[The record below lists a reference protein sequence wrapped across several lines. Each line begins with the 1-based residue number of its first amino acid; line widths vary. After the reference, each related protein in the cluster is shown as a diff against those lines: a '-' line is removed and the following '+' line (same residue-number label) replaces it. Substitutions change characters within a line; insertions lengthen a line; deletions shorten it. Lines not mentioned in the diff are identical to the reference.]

1 MMRVISIGVLM
12 CAHLLCAPA
21 LCAPAWAATFG
32 AKAAVEQTD
41 PFVGEPFVFQIQV
54 SGSEHPEQPDLSHV
68 KDFAVAFRGG
78 QQNSRRSVTIIN
90 GRVTE
95 DVQEGYFFSY
105 ELTPKR
111 EGRLVIPSITVISNG
126 RSTQTNPVVIN
137 ARKPVEAED
146 FKLRMSLSKDH
157 CYVGEPVIL
166 TVTWFIG
173 KDVRDYRFTLP
184 LLNDDTFRLADP
196 EVDTQ
201 SGDKVYRIPLGDGE
215 AIGVQGRGREGGK
228 QYATI
233 TFQKVLIPVSSGN
246 VTIEPATVACSALTG
261 YKRQRSLFDDDF
273 FGSDFFGTGRRGI
286 YKTVVVPS
294 NGLDLRI
301 SDLPLEGRPANFA
314 GHVGEYKIETQAT
327 PTEVNVGDPITLTLS
342 LSGPDFLEYVEL
354 PPLNEQLRL
363 ARDFKV
369 PKERATAEI
378 LGKSKVFTQTIRALR
393 LDVKEV
399 PSIEL
404 PYFDTVTGTYRVARS
419 EPIPLTVNKTRII
432 TALDAEGVNPMES
445 PGSEIETWTKGIAFN
460 YEDMGAL
467 VNQRLTPLSWF
478 RSPLWICLFAGPPL
492 CYVLL
497 LSGIALIR
505 KRNADPTK
513 ARARK
518 AFGRLERSLK
528 QAQGSPTSAPAC
540 DMVQDAFRHYLGDK
554 LRMGKGA
561 LTFNDVKEALKARG
575 LDPGT
580 LDRLKILF
588 ERCEAGRYAG
598 IGVSSDG
605 SSIAKQG
612 ILLAKDIEKK
622 LK

>member
-1 MMRVISIGVLM
+1 MIRVISIGILI
-12 CAHLLCAPA
+12 CAHL

-54 SGSEHPEQPDLSHV
+54 SGSEDPEQPDLSHV

-111 EGRLVIPSITVISNG
+111 EGRHVIPSVTVISNG
-126 RSTQTNPVVIN
+126 RSTRTDPVVIN
-137 ARKPVEAED
+137 ARKPVETED
-146 FKLRMSLSKDH
+146 FKLRLSLSKDH

-166 TVTWFIG
+166 TVSWFIG

-184 LLNDDTFRLADP
+184 LLNDDTFRFIDP
-196 EVDTQ
+196 ELDRQ
-201 SGDKVYRIPLGDGE
+201 SGTKLYRIPIGDGE

-233 TFQKVLIPVSSGN
+233 TFQKVLIPVSSGD

-261 YKRQRSLFDDDF
+261 YERQRSLFDDDF
-273 FGSDFFGTGRRGI
+273 FGTSRRGV

-294 NGLDLRI
+294 NALNLRI
-301 SDLPLEGRPANFA
+301 SDLPLTGQPANFA
-314 GHVGEYKIETQAT
+314 GHVGEYKIETHAT
-327 PTEVNVGDPITLTLS
+327 PSEVNVGDPITLTLS
-342 LSGPDFLEYVEL
+342 LSGPDYLEHVDL
-354 PPLNEQLRL
+354 PPLGEQLKL

-369 PKERATAEI
+369 PKERATAEV
-378 LGKSKVFTQTIRALR
+378 LGKSKAFTQTVRALR
-393 LDVKEV
+393 PDVKEV

-404 PYFDTVTGTYRVARS
+404 PYFDTLTGTYRVARS

-432 TALDAEGVNPMES
+432 TALDAEGVDAVES

-460 YEDMGAL
+460 YEDMGTL
-467 VNQRLTPLSWF
+467 VNQRLAPLSWF
-478 RSPLWICLFAGPPL
+478 RSPLWICLFVGPPL

-497 LSGIALIR
+497 LTGVGLVR
-505 KRNADPTK
+505 RRNADPMK

-518 AFGRLERSLK
+518 AFGRLARSLK
-528 QAQGSPTSAPAC
+528 EAQGAPTSAHAC

-554 LRMGKGA
+554 LRMPKGA
-561 LTFNDVKEALKARG
+561 LTFNDVKEALKAKG
-575 LDPGT
+575 LDQGT
-580 LDRLKILF
+580 LDRLRALF
-588 ERCEAGRYAG
+588 ERCEADRYAG
-598 IGVSSDG
+598 IGGSSDA
-605 SSIAKQG
+605 SSIAEQG
-612 ILLAKDIEKK
+612 ILLAKDLEKK

>member
-1 MMRVISIGVLM
+1 MMRVISIGILM

-21 LCAPAWAATFG
+21 LCAPAWAATLG
-32 AKAAVEQTD
+32 AKAAVDQTD

-68 KDFAVAFRGG
+68 TDFAVAFRGG

-137 ARKPVEAED
+137 ARKPVETED

-184 LLNDDTFRLADP
+184 LLNDETFRFADS

-201 SGDKVYRIPLGDGE
+201 SGNKIYRIPLGDGE
-215 AIGVQGRGREGGK
+215 AIGVQGRGSEGGK

-233 TFQKVLIPVSSGN
+233 TFQKVLIPASSGN

-261 YKRQRSLFDDDF
+261 YERQRSLFDDDF

-294 NGLDLRI
+294 NALDLRI

-314 GHVGEYKIETQAT
+314 GHVGEYRIETSAT

-363 ARDFKV
+363 AKDFKV

-378 LGKSKVFTQTIRALR
+378 LGRSKVFTQTIRALR
-393 LDVKEV
+393 PDVKEV

-432 TALDAEGVNPMES
+432 TALDAEGVNPVES
-445 PGSEIETWTKGIAFN
+445 TGSEIETWTKGIAFN

-467 VNQRLTPLSWF
+467 ENQRLTPLSWF

-497 LSGIALIR
+497 LSGIALIQ
-505 KRNADPTK
+505 KRNADPMK

-554 LRMGKGA
+554 LRMAKGA
-561 LTFNDVKEALKARG
+561 LTFNDVKEALKAKG
-575 LDPGT
+575 LDQGT
-580 LDRLKILF
+580 LDRLKALF

-598 IGVSSDG
+598 IERSFEA

-612 ILLAKDIEKK
+612 ILLAKDLEKK

>member
-1 MMRVISIGVLM
+1 MIRVISIGILI
-12 CAHLLCAPA
+12 CAHL

-32 AKAAVEQTD
+32 AKAAVERSD

-54 SGSEHPEQPDLSHV
+54 SGSEDPEQPDLSHV

-111 EGRLVIPSITVISNG
+111 EGRLVIPSVTVISNG
-126 RSTQTNPVVIN
+126 RSTQTDPVVIN
-137 ARKPVEAED
+137 ARKPVETED
-146 FKLRMSLSKDH
+146 FKLRLSLSKDH

-184 LLNDDTFRLADP
+184 LLNDDTFRFADP
-196 EVDTQ
+196 EVDRQ
-201 SGDKVYRIPLGDGE
+201 SGNKVYRIPMGDGE

-233 TFQKVLIPVSSGN
+233 TFQKVLIPVSSGD

-261 YKRQRSLFDDDF
+261 YERQRSLFDDDF
-273 FGSDFFGTGRRGI
+273 FGSDFFGTSRRGV

-294 NGLDLRI
+294 NGLTLRI
-301 SDLPLEGRPANFA
+301 TELPVEGRPANFA
-314 GHVGEYKIETQAT
+314 GHVGAYKIETRAT
-327 PTEVNVGDPITLTLS
+327 PTDVNVGDPITLTLS
-342 LSGPDFLEYVEL
+342 LSGPDYLEHVDL
-354 PPLNEQLRL
+354 PPLGEQLKL
-363 ARDFKV
+363 ARNFKV

-378 LGKSKVFTQTIRALR
+378 SGKSKTFTQTIRALR
-393 LDVKEV
+393 PDVKEV

-419 EPIPLTVNKTRII
+419 GPIPLTVNKTRII
-432 TALDAEGVNPMES
+432 TALDAEGADDVES

-460 YEDMGAL
+460 YEDMGTIA
-467 VNQRLTPLSWF
+467 NQRLAPLSWF
-478 RSPLWICLFAGPPL
+478 RSPLWICLFVGPPL

-497 LSGIALIR
+497 LTGVGLVR
-505 KRNADPTK
+505 KRNADPMK

-518 AFGRLERSLK
+518 AFGRLARSLK
-528 QAQGSPTSAPAC
+528 EAQGAPTSAHTC

-554 LRMGKGA
+554 LRMPKGA
-561 LTFNDVKEALKARG
+561 LTFNDVKEALKAKG
-575 LDPGT
+575 LDQGT
-580 LDRLKILF
+580 LDRLKALF
-588 ERCEAGRYAG
+588 KRCEAGRYAG
-598 IGVSSDG
+598 IAGSSDA
-605 SSIAKQG
+605 SSIAEQG
-612 ILLAKDIEKK
+612 ILLAKDLEKK

>member
-1 MMRVISIGVLM
+1 MIRVISIGILI
-12 CAHLLCAPA
+12 CAHL

-32 AKAAVEQTD
+32 AKAAVERSD

-54 SGSEHPEQPDLSHV
+54 SGSEDPEQPDLSHV

-111 EGRLVIPSITVISNG
+111 EGRLVIPSVTVISNG
-126 RSTQTNPVVIN
+126 RSTQTDPVVIN
-137 ARKPVEAED
+137 ARKPVETED
-146 FKLRMSLSKDH
+146 FKLRLSLSKDH

-184 LLNDDTFRLADP
+184 LLNDDTFRFADP
-196 EVDTQ
+196 EVDRQ
-201 SGDKVYRIPLGDGE
+201 SGNKVYRIPMGDGE

-233 TFQKVLIPVSSGN
+233 TFQKVLIPVSSGD

-261 YKRQRSLFDDDF
+261 YERQRSLFDDDF
-273 FGSDFFGTGRRGI
+273 FGSDFFGTSRRGV

-294 NGLDLRI
+294 NGLTLRI
-301 SDLPLEGRPANFA
+301 TELPVEGRPANFA
-314 GHVGEYKIETQAT
+314 GHVGAYKIETRAT
-327 PTEVNVGDPITLTLS
+327 PTDVNVGDPITLTLS
-342 LSGPDFLEYVEL
+342 LSGPDYLEHVDL
-354 PPLNEQLRL
+354 PPLGEQLKL
-363 ARDFKV
+363 ARNFKV

-378 LGKSKVFTQTIRALR
+378 SGKSKTFTQTIRALR
-393 LDVKEV
+393 PDVKEV

-419 EPIPLTVNKTRII
+419 GPIPLTVNKTRII
-432 TALDAEGVNPMES
+432 TALDAEGADDVES

-460 YEDMGAL
+460 YEDMGTIA
-467 VNQRLTPLSWF
+467 NQRLAPLSWF
-478 RSPLWICLFAGPPL
+478 RSPLWICLFVGPPL

-497 LSGIALIR
+497 LTGVGLVR
-505 KRNADPTK
+505 KRNADPMK

-518 AFGRLERSLK
+518 AFGRLARSLK
-528 QAQGSPTSAPAC
+528 EAQGAPTSAHTC

-554 LRMGKGA
+554 LRMPKGA
-561 LTFNDVKEALKARG
+561 LTFNDVKEALKAKG
-575 LDPGT
+575 LDQGT
-580 LDRLKILF
+580 LDRLKALF

-598 IGVSSDG
+598 IAGSSDA
-605 SSIAKQG
+605 SSIAEQG
-612 ILLAKDIEKK
+612 ILLAKDLEKK

>member
-1 MMRVISIGVLM
+1 M

-21 LCAPAWAATFG
+21 WAASFG
-32 AKAAVEQTD
+32 AKAVAEQTD

-68 KDFAVAFRGG
+68 KDFSVAFRGG

-111 EGRLVIPSITVISNG
+111 EGRLVIPSINVISNG
-126 RSTQTNPVVIN
+126 SSTQTNPVVIH
-137 ARKPVEAED
+137 AHKPVETED

-184 LLNDDTFRLADP
+184 LLNDDTFHFADP
-196 EVDTQ
+196 EMDMQ
-201 SGDKVYRIPLGDGE
+201 SGNKVYRIPLGDGE
-215 AIGVQGRGREGGK
+215 AIGVQGRGMEGGK

-246 VTIEPATVACSALTG
+246 VNIEPATVACSALTG
-261 YKRQRSLFDDDF
+261 YERQRSLFDDDF

-294 NGLDLRI
+294 NALDLRI

-314 GHVGEYKIETQAT
+314 GQVGEYKIETRAT

-342 LSGPDFLEYVEL
+342 MSGPDFLDYVEL

-363 ARDFKV
+363 VRDFKV

-393 LDVKEV
+393 PDVKEV
-399 PSIEL
+399 PSIEF
-404 PYFDTVTGTYRVARS
+404 PYFDTVTRTYRVARS
-419 EPIPLTVNKTRII
+419 EPIPLTVNKTKII
-432 TALDAEGVNPMES
+432 TALDAEGVNPVES

-460 YEDMGAL
+460 YEDMGVL
-467 VNQRLTPLSWF
+467 VNQRSTPLSWF
-478 RSPLWICLFAGPPL
+478 RSPLWISLFAGPPL

-497 LSGIALIR
+497 LSGIALVR
-505 KRNADPTK
+505 KRNADPMK

-528 QAQGSPTSAPAC
+528 QAKDSSTSAPAC

-554 LRMGKGA
+554 LRMAKGA
-561 LTFNDVKEALKARG
+561 LTFNDVKEALKAKG
-575 LDPGT
+575 LDQGT
-580 LDRLKILF
+580 LDRLKALF
-588 ERCEAGRYAG
+588 EKCEAGRYAG
-598 IGVSSDG
+598 ITGNSEA
-605 SSIAKQG
+605 SSIAEQG
-612 ILLAKDIEKK
+612 ILLAKDLEKK

>member
-1 MMRVISIGVLM
+1 MIRVISIGILM
-12 CAHLLCAPA
+12 CVHL
-21 LCAPAWAATFG
+21 LCAPAWAATTFG
-32 AKAAVEQTD
+32 AKAAVERTD

-68 KDFAVAFRGG
+68 KDFTVAFRGG

-126 RSTQTNPVVIN
+126 RSTRTDPVVIN
-137 ARKPVEAED
+137 ARKPVETED

-184 LLNDDTFRLADP
+184 LLNDDTFHFADP
-196 EVDTQ
+196 EVDRQ
-201 SGDKVYRIPLGDGE
+201 SGNKVYRIPVGDGE

-261 YKRQRSLFDDDF
+261 YERQRSLFDDDF
-273 FGSDFFGTGRRGI
+273 FGSDFFGTSRRGI

-294 NGLDLRI
+294 NALSLRI
-301 SDLPLEGRPANFA
+301 SDLPLKGQPASFA
-314 GHVGEYKIETQAT
+314 GHVGEYRIETHAT
-327 PTEVNVGDPITLTLS
+327 PTEVNVGDPITLTVS
-342 LSGPDFLEYVEL
+342 LSGPDYLEHVDL
-354 PPLNEQLRL
+354 PPLGEQLKL

-393 LDVKEV
+393 PDVKEV

-404 PYFDTVTGTYRVARS
+404 PYFDTATGTYRVARS
-419 EPIPLTVNKTRII
+419 EPIHLTVHRTRIV
-432 TALDAEGVNPMES
+432 TALDAEGVDAVES
-445 PGSEIETWTKGIAFN
+445 PGSEIETWSKGIAFN
-460 YEDMGAL
+460 YEDMETL
-467 VNQRLTPLSWF
+467 VNQRLTPLSCF
-478 RSPLWICLFAGPPL
+478 RSPLWVCLLVGPPL
-492 CYVLL
+492 CYILL
-497 LSGIALIR
+497 LTGVALVR
-505 KRNADPTK
+505 RRNADPMK
-513 ARARK
+513 AQARK
-518 AFGRLERSLK
+518 AFGRFSRSLK
-528 QAQGSPTSAPAC
+528 EAQDSPTSSAAC
-540 DMVQDAFRHYLGDK
+540 DMVQDALRHYLGDK
-554 LRMGKGA
+554 LRMPRGA
-561 LTFNDVKEALKARG
+561 LTFNDVKEALKAKG
-575 LDPGT
+575 LDQGT
-580 LDRLKILF
+580 LDRLKALF

-598 IGVSSDG
+598 IGGSSDA
-605 SSIAKQG
+605 SSVAEQG
-612 ILLAKDIEKK
+612 ILLAKDLEKK

>member
-1 MMRVISIGVLM
+1 MIRIIPIGLLI
-12 CAHLLCAPA
+12 CANLLCGHT
-21 LCAPAWAATFG
+21 WAATLG
-32 AKAAVEQTD
+32 AKAAVERTD

-105 ELTPKR
+105 ELTPNR

-126 RSTQTNPVVIN
+126 HSTQTNPVVIN
-137 ARKPVEAED
+137 AREPVETED
-146 FKLRMSLSKDH
+146 FKLRLSLSKDH

-166 TVTWFIG
+166 TVTWYIG
-173 KDVRDYRFTLP
+173 KDVRDYHFTFP
-184 LLNDDTFRLADP
+184 LLNDDTFRFADP
-196 EVDTQ
+196 EVDRQ
-201 SGDKVYRIPLGDGE
+201 SGNKLHRIPIGDGE
-215 AIGVQGRGREGGK
+215 AIGVQGRGQKGGK
-228 QYATI
+228 EYATI
-233 TFQKVLIPVSSGN
+233 TFQKVLIPVNSGN
-246 VTIEPATVACSALTG
+246 VVIEPATVACSALTG
-261 YKRQRSLFDDDF
+261 YERQRSLFDDDF
-273 FGSDFFGTGRRGI
+273 FGNDFFGTSRRGV

-294 NGLDLRI
+294 NRLELRI

-314 GHVGEYKIETQAT
+314 GHVGEYRIETQAI
-327 PTEVNVGDPITLTLS
+327 PTYVNVGDPITLTLL
-342 LSGPDFLEYVEL
+342 LSGPDFLEHVEL

-363 ARDFKV
+363 ARDFKI
-369 PKERATAEI
+369 PNERATAVI
-378 LGKSKVFTQTIRALR
+378 LDKSKVFTQTIRALR
-393 LDVKEV
+393 PDVKEI

-432 TALDAEGVNPMES
+432 TALDAEGADPLGS
-445 PGSEIETWTKGIAFN
+445 AGSEIETWTKGIAFN
-460 YEDMGAL
+460 YEDMGL
-467 VNQRLTPLSWF
+467 LINQRLTPLSWF
-478 RSPLWICLFAGPPL
+478 RTPLWFCLFAGPPL
-492 CYVLL
+492 CYILL
-497 LSGIALIR
+497 LSGIALFR
-505 KRNADPTK
+505 RRNADPMK

-528 QAQGSPTSAPAC
+528 QALSSPKGAPVC

-554 LRMGKGA
+554 LRMPRGA
-561 LTFNDVKEALKARG
+561 LTFNDVKEELKEKG
-575 LDPGT
+575 LDQET
-580 LDRLKILF
+580 LNRLKVLF

-598 IGVSSDG
+598 ITGSSDA
-605 SSIAKQG
+605 SFLVEQG
-612 ILLAKDIEKK
+612 FLLAKDLEKK

>member
-1 MMRVISIGVLM
+1 MIRIISIGIFM
-12 CAHLLCAPA
+12 CAHFLWGY
-21 LCAPAWAATFG
+21 AWAATFG
-32 AKAAVEQTD
+32 AKAAVERTD

-111 EGRLVIPSITVISNG
+111 EGRLVIPSVTVISDG
-126 RSTQTNPVVIN
+126 RSTRTDPVVIN
-137 ARKPVEAED
+137 ARKPVETED

-166 TVTWFIG
+166 TVTWYIG

-184 LLNDDTFRLADP
+184 LLNDDTFRFIDP
-196 EVDTQ
+196 KVDRQPGT
-201 SGDKVYRIPLGDGE
+201 KVYRIPIEDGE
-215 AIGVQGRGREGGK
+215 AIGVQGRGKEGGK

-233 TFQKVLIPVSSGN
+233 TFQKVLIPVSSGD
-246 VTIEPATVACSALTG
+246 VTIQPATVACSALTG
-261 YKRQRSLFDDDF
+261 YERQRSLFDDDF

-294 NGLDLRI
+294 NGLELRI
-301 SDLPLEGRPANFA
+301 SDLPLKGKPANFA
-314 GHVGEYKIETQAT
+314 GHVGEYHIETHAT
-327 PTEVNVGDPITLTLS
+327 PTDVNVGDPITLTVT
-342 LSGPDFLEYVEL
+342 LSGPDYLEHVDF
-354 PPLNEQLRL
+354 PPLGGQPKL
-363 ARDFKV
+363 AGDFKV
-369 PKERATAEI
+369 PKERATAEV
-378 LGKSKVFTQTIRALR
+378 LGNSKAFTQTIRALR
-393 LDVKEV
+393 PDVEEV
-399 PSIEL
+399 PAIEL

-419 EPIPLTVNKTRII
+419 KPIPLTVNKTRII
-432 TALDAEGVNPMES
+432 TALDAEGIDAVES

-460 YEDMGAL
+460 YEDMGTL
-467 VNQRLTPLSWF
+467 VNQRLGPLSWF
-478 RSPLWICLFAGPPL
+478 HSPLWICLFVGPPL

-497 LSGIALIR
+497 LIGIGLVR
-505 KRNADPTK
+505 KRNADPMK
-513 ARARK
+513 AQARK
-518 AFGRLERSLK
+518 AFGRLARSLK
-528 QAQGSPTSAPAC
+528 AAQGSHTSAYTC

-554 LRMGKGA
+554 LRMPKGA
-561 LTFNDVKEALKARG
+561 LTFNDVKEVLKAKG
-575 LDPGT
+575 LDQLT
-580 LDRLKILF
+580 LDRLKALF

-598 IGVSSDG
+598 IEGNFDEP
-605 SSIAKQG
+605 SIAKQG
-612 ILLAKDIEKK
+612 MLLAKELEKK

>member
-1 MMRVISIGVLM
+1 MIRVISIGILM
-12 CAHLLCAPA
+12 CAHLLCG
-21 LCAPAWAATFG
+21 PAWAAAFG
-32 AKAAVEQTD
+32 AKAAVERTD

-111 EGRLVIPSITVISNG
+111 EGRLIIPSVTVISNG
-126 RSTQTNPVVIN
+126 RSTRTNPVVIN
-137 ARKPVEAED
+137 ARKPVETED

-157 CYVGEPVIL
+157 CYVGEPVVL

-184 LLNDDTFRLADP
+184 LLNDDTFRFADP
-196 EVDTQ
+196 EVDRQ
-201 SGDKVYRIPLGDGE
+201 SGNKLYRIPVGDSE
-215 AIGVQGRGREGGK
+215 AIGVQGRGWEGGK
-228 QYATI
+228 EYATI
-233 TFQKVLIPVSSGN
+233 TFQKVLIPVGSGN
-246 VTIEPATVACSALTG
+246 VTIEPATVSCSALTG
-261 YKRQRSLFDDDF
+261 YERQRSLFDDDF
-273 FGSDFFGTGRRGI
+273 FGSDFFGTGRRGV
-286 YKTVVVPS
+286 YKSVVVPS
-294 NGLDLRI
+294 NALDLRI
-301 SDLPLEGRPANFA
+301 SDLPMKGRPSNFA
-314 GHVGEYKIETQAT
+314 GHVGEYRIETQAT
-327 PTEVNVGDPITLTLS
+327 PTDVNVGDPITLILS
-342 LSGPDFLEYVEL
+342 LSGPDFLEHVEL

-363 ARDFKV
+363 ARDFKI

-393 LDVKEV
+393 ADVKEI

-404 PYFDTVTGTYRVARS
+404 PYFDTVKGTYRVARS
-419 EPIPLTVNKTRII
+419 EPIPLKVNKTRII
-432 TALDAEGVNPMES
+432 TALDAEGVDALES

-460 YEDMGAL
+460 YEDMEAL

-478 RSPLWICLFAGPPL
+478 RSPLWLCLFVGPPL

-497 LSGIALIR
+497 LSGVALIR
-505 KRNADPTK
+505 KRNADPMK

-528 QAQGSPTSAPAC
+528 QAQSSPASTAC
-540 DMVQDAFRHYLGDK
+540 DMVQNAFCHYLGDK
-554 LRMGKGA
+554 LRMPKGA
-561 LTFNDVKEALKARG
+561 LTFNDVKEVLRAKG
-575 LDPGT
+575 LDQGT
-580 LDRLKILF
+580 LDRLKALF
-588 ERCEAGRYAG
+588 ERCEADRYAG
-598 IGVSSDG
+598 IGGSSDAF
-605 SSIAKQG
+605 SIAEQG
-612 ILLAKDIEKK
+612 ILLAKDLEKK

>member
-1 MMRVISIGVLM
+1 MIRIISIGFLM
-12 CAHLLCAPA
+12 CAHLLCGH
-21 LCAPAWAATFG
+21 AWAATFG
-32 AKAAVEQTD
+32 AKAAVERTD
-41 PFVGEPFVFQIQV
+41 PYVGEPFVFQIQV
-54 SGSEHPEQPDLSHV
+54 SGSENPEQPDLSHV

-126 RSTQTNPVVIN
+126 RSTQTDPVVIN
-137 ARKPVEAED
+137 ARKPVETED

-166 TVTWFIG
+166 TVTWYIG

-184 LLNDDTFRLADP
+184 LLNDDTFRFEDP
-196 EVDTQ
+196 EVDRQ
-201 SGDKVYRIPLGDGE
+201 SGNKIYRIPLGDGE
-215 AIGVQGRGREGGK
+215 AIGVQGRGSEGGK

-246 VTIEPATVACSALTG
+246 VSIEPATVACSALTG
-261 YKRQRSLFDDDF
+261 YERQRSLFDDDF
-273 FGSDFFGTGRRGI
+273 FGSDFFGTSRRGI

-294 NGLDLRI
+294 NALDLRI
-301 SDLPLEGRPANFA
+301 SDLPSKGQPTNFA
-314 GHVGEYKIETQAT
+314 GHVGEYRIETQAT
-327 PTEVNVGDPITLTLS
+327 PTDVNVGDPITLTIS
-342 LSGPDFLEYVEL
+342 LSGPDFLEHVEL
-354 PPLNEQLRL
+354 PPLNEQPRL
-363 ARDFKV
+363 TRDFKV

-393 LDVKEV
+393 PDVKEI

-419 EPIPLTVNKTRII
+419 EAIPLTVSKTRII
-432 TALDAEGVNPMES
+432 TALDAEGTEPVAS

-460 YEDMGAL
+460 YEDIGVL

-478 RSPLWICLFAGPPL
+478 QSPLWICLFAGPPL
-492 CYVLL
+492 CYILL
-497 LSGIALIR
+497 LSGVALIR
-505 KRNADPTK
+505 KRNADPMK

-518 AFGRLERSLK
+518 AFGCLEKSLK
-528 QAQGSPTSAPAC
+528 QVQGSPTSAHTC

-554 LRMGKGA
+554 LRMPKGA
-561 LTFNDVKEALKARG
+561 LTFNDVKEVLTAKG
-575 LDPGT
+575 LDQAT
-580 LDRLKILF
+580 LDRLKALF

-598 IGVSSDG
+598 KGGSSDA
-605 SSIAKQG
+605 SLLAEQG
-612 ILLAKDIEKK
+612 ILLAKDLEKK
-622 LK
+622 LKRK

>member
-1 MMRVISIGVLM
+1 MIRVISIAVLM
-12 CAHLLCAPA
+12 CAHF
-21 LCAPAWAATFG
+21 LCAPAWAATFS
-32 AKAAVEQTD
+32 AKAAVEKTD

-54 SGSEHPEQPDLSHV
+54 SGSEHPEQPDLSLV
-68 KDFAVAFRGG
+68 KDFAVAFQGG

-111 EGRLVIPSITVISNG
+111 EGRLVIPSIIVISNG
-126 RSTQTNPVVIN
+126 RSTQTHPVVIN
-137 ARKPVEAED
+137 ARKPAETED
-146 FKLRMSLSKDH
+146 FKLRMSLSKEH

-184 LLNDDTFRLADP
+184 LLNDDTFRFADP

-201 SGDKVYRIPLGDGE
+201 SGNKVYRIPLGDGE
-215 AIGVQGRGREGGK
+215 AVGIQGRGREGGK

-233 TFQKVLIPVSSGN
+233 TFQKVLIPVSSGH

-261 YKRQRSLFDDDF
+261 YERQRSLFDDDF

-294 NGLDLRI
+294 NALDLRI
-301 SDLPLEGRPANFA
+301 SDLPLEERPANFA
-314 GHVGEYKIETQAT
+314 GHVGDYQIETRAT

-342 LSGPDFLEYVEL
+342 LSGPAFLEYVEL

-363 ARDFKV
+363 AGDFKV

-393 LDVKEV
+393 PDVKEI

-404 PYFDTVTGTYRVARS
+404 PYFDTITGTYRVARS

-432 TALDAEGVNPMES
+432 TALDAEGVNPVEF

-460 YEDMGAL
+460 YEDMGVL

-478 RSPLWICLFAGPPL
+478 RLPLWISLFAGPPL

-505 KRNADPTK
+505 NRNADPMK

-540 DMVQDAFRHYLGDK
+540 DMVQEAFRHYLGDK
-554 LRMGKGA
+554 LRMAKGA
-561 LTFNDVKEALKARG
+561 LTFNDVKEALKAKG

-580 LDRLKILF
+580 LDRLKALF

-598 IGVSSDG
+598 IGAGSDS
-605 SSIAKQG
+605 SSIVEQG
-612 ILLAKDIEKK
+612 ILLAKDLEKK